1 MSTKPKYKG
10 RRKGPKLTGLAMVAE
25 QAEAYGI
32 EPLPALKGLDR
43 FLTPNQAG
51 KLLNVTG
58 EAVKQWIYH
67 GRLPATKLSNGYWM
81 IRAGDLDAFIRARQE
96 YDRKRVL
103 VFCTRD
109 KDVFVLEEVL
119 KNCGHETV
127 EAHNLTDAI
136 LKTADLKPSAFIID
150 AGHADKAGWKLL
162 EKIRNMSHARRIG
175 VMLLASRPFTEEEEE
190 LALDLQVQ
198 GILQSPVVADNAQAE
213 LDRMLETVR
222 H

>member
-1 MSTKPKYKG
+1 MNEIPKPK

-25 QAEAYGI
+25 QAQAYGI
-32 EPLPALKGLDR
+32 QPLPELKGLDR

-51 KLLNVTG
+51 RLLNVTG

-103 VFCTRD
+103 LFCSVE
-109 KDVFVLEEVL
+109 KDVGVLEKVL
-119 KNCGHETV
+119 AECGHEPV
-127 EAHNLTDAI
+127 VAHNVTDGV

-150 AGHADKAGWKLL
+150 AGCEAGQGWRLL
-162 EKIRNMSHARRIG
+162 EKVRKMSHARRIS
-175 VMLLASRPFTEEEEE
+175 VMLLAAKALTEAEEE

-198 GILQSPVVADNAQAE
+198 CILRSPVVEAE
-213 LDRMLETVR
+213 VKNELERVLETAR